1 MKTFEK
7 LSSKK
12 VFKFFREIS
21 DIPRGSGNEKQISDY
36 LVKFAQDRN
45 LEYYQ
50 DELFNI
56 VIKKQASAGYENI
69 PAIAIQGHMDMVCE
83 KNKDVSHN
91 FLTDS
96 IKWSIKNDL
105 IYANGTTLGA
115 DNGIA
120 VAMGMALLDSNS
132 IKHPNIELILTTQEE
147 TGLTGAKFLN
157 ENLINAK
164 TLINIDAEN
173 EGEFLVSC
181 AGGIK
186 SDIVLPIEKTFL
198 ETEYET
204 FIISVSGLQGG
215 HSGTQIHLGRGNAIC
230 ILGRILHDMQR
241 FLKYE
246 IFDIYG
252 GSKDNVIPREAFAK
266 IAIKKGESDIL
277 SKLLDTWND
286 ILKNEYRIKDEKINI
301 RLNKSKNSSGKVLNM
316 NSKENLLYILNIHLN
331 GVYSLS
337 AEIPKLV
344 ESSIN
349 LGVIFI
355 ENSHIHFKSLIRSSV
370 SSLKYNITHKLRL
383 ISAHTQSVI
392 YITDDY
398 SEWKFNP
405 DSKIQK
411 LFSDRYKQLYKKKA
425 KLSSVHMA
433 VECGVFEEKLGDID
447 MISFGPNIYDI
458 HSPNEHLS
466 ISSVDKCYKLLLDV
480 LEHTHSLIL

>member
-36 LVKFAQDRN
+36 LVHFAKERN

-56 VIKKQASAGYENI
+56 VIKKPASLGYENI
-69 PAIAIQGHMDMVCE
+69 PSIALQGHLDMVCE
-83 KNKDVSHN
+83 KNKAISHD
-91 FLTDS
+91 FLTDP
-96 IKWSIKNDL
+96 IKWNVKNDL

-120 VAMGMALLDSNS
+120 VAMGMAILDSNNL
-132 IKHPNIELILTTQEE
+132 KHPAIELILTVQEE
-147 TGLTGAKFLN
+147 TGLTGAKFLDKA
-157 ENLINAK
+157 LINSK

-173 EGEFLVSC
+173 EGEFLISC

-198 ETEYET
+198 ETEYDT
-204 FIISVSGLQGG
+204 FIISVTGLQGG

-230 ILGRILHDMQR
+230 ILGRVLYDIQR

-266 IAIKKGESDIL
+266 IAIKKGEAEIL
-277 SKLLDTWND
+277 AKLLDDWND
-286 ILKNEYRIKDEKINI
+286 ILKNEYKIKDENINI
-301 RLNKSKNSSGKVLNM
+301 SLEQLENDSHKVLNM
-316 NSKENLLYILNIHLN
+316 VSKENLLYILNIHPN
-331 GVYSLS
+331 GVDSMS
-337 AEIPKLV
+337 SEIPGLV
-344 ESSIN
+344 QTSIN
-349 LGVIFI
+349 LGVLHP

-370 SSLKYNITHKLRL
+370 ASKKYNLTHKLRL

-398 SEWKFNP
+398 SEWKFNSN
-405 DSKIQK
+405 SKIQK
-411 LFSDRYKQLYKKKA
+411 LFAERYKHLYKKKA
-425 KLSSVHMA
+425 RLTAVHMA

-466 ISSVDKCYKLLLDV
+466 ISSVDNCYKLLLDV
-480 LEHTHSLIL
+480 LEHAHSLI

>member
-36 LVKFAQDRN
+36 LANFAQNRN
-45 LEYYQ
+45 LEYHQ
-50 DELFNI
+50 DNLFNI
-56 VIKKQASAGYENI
+56 VIKKSASLGYENI
-69 PAIAIQGHMDMVCE
+69 PAIAIQGHLDMVCE
-83 KNKDVSHN
+83 KNKDISHD
-91 FLTDS
+91 FLIDP
-96 IKWSIKNDL
+96 IKWIVKNDF
-105 IYANGTTLGA
+105 IYADGTTLGA

-120 VAMGMALLDSNS
+120 VAMGMAILDSNNL
-132 IKHPNIELILTTQEE
+132 KHPDIELILTTQEE
-147 TGLTGAKFLN
+147 TGLTGAKFLDK
-157 ENLINAK
+157 NLITAK

-204 FIISVSGLQGG
+204 FIISISELQGG

-230 ILGRILHDMQR
+230 ILGRILHDIQR

-246 IFDIYG
+246 IFDISG
-252 GSKDNVIPREAFAK
+252 GSKDNVIPREAFAT

-277 SKLLDTWND
+277 AKLLDNWND
-286 ILKNEYRIKDEKINI
+286 TLKNEYKIKDENINI
-301 RLNKSKNSSGKVLNM
+301 GLKKLKNTSSKVLNM
-316 NSKENLLYILNIHLN
+316 NSKENLLYILNIHPN
-331 GVYSLS
+331 GVDSMS
-337 AEIPKLV
+337 PEIPDLV

-349 LGVIFI
+349 LGVLYI
-355 ENSHIHFKSLIRSSV
+355 ENSHVHFKSLIRSSS
-370 SSLKYNITHKLRL
+370 SSLKYKMTHKLRL

-398 SEWKFNP
+398 SEWKFNSN
-405 DSKIQK
+405 SKIQK
-411 LFSDRYKQLYKKKA
+411 LFSERYKRLYKKKA
-425 KLSSVHMA
+425 KLSAVHMA
-433 VECGVFEEKLGDID
+433 VECGVFEEKLKNID
-447 MISFGPNIYDI
+447 MISFGPNTYEI

-466 ISSVDKCYKLLLDV
+466 ISSVDNCYRLLLDV
-480 LEHTHSLIL
+480 LEHTHSLI